1 MSVSGHYFLL
11 LQLTPEC
18 HVTHYFLTV
27 HDIQY
32 QQLFLT
38 YQSLFMRKHWDIR
51 YYCAYYDH
59 FVPRNICR
67 AGMQLRSKMS
77 KNKETNSKLNLNLE
91 MLMS

>member
-1 MSVSGHYFLL
+1 
-11 LQLTPEC
+11 
-18 HVTHYFLTV
+18 
-27 HDIQY
+27 
-32 QQLFLT
+32 
-38 YQSLFMRKHWDIR
+38 MRKHWDIR